1 MEEMFSFSID
11 IVESIEFNV
20 VDGNVFSLP
29 LRWRGFIKEDK
40 SDIAGMSL
48 L

>member
-20 VDGNVFSLP
+20 VDGNVFLP